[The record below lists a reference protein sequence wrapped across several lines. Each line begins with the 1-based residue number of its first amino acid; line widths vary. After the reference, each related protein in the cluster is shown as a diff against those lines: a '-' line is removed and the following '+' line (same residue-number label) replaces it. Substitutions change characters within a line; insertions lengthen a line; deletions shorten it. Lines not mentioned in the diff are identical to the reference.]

1 MIGHVNTCSHLWKFV
16 TRRFTCRGLTVLDQ
30 HTIFWIIIT
39 IFKRYI
45 GRTDAEAE
53 TPALWPPDVKNWLT
67 GKDPDAGRDWGQE
80 EKGTTEDEMAGW
92 HHQLDGREFQQ
103 APGVG
108 DGQGSLVCCSP
119 SGHKES
125 DMTEQ
130 LNWTKT
136 MKTSTTGFIHVEI
149 IRDCDRSRI
158 KWVI

>member
-108 DGQGSLVCCSP
+108 DGQGSLACCSP
-119 SGHKES
+119 WDHRVGH
-125 DMTEQ
+125 DWATE
-130 LNWTKT
+130 LNWGSLSLILLRYKKTK
-136 MKTSTTGFIHVEI
+136 GQGGEVA
-149 IRDCDRSRI
+149 SR
-158 KWVI
+158 VP